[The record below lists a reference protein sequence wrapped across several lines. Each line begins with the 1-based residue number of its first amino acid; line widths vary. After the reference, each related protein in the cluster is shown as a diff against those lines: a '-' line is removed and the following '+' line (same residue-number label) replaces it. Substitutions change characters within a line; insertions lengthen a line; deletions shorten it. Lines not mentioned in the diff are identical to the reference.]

1 MAVQILNATS
11 NAKSVIFSDVNL
23 DVNQES
29 THELVY
35 NEDAINKSIVTILST
50 RKGSRVFRRNF
61 GSYINDILFDP
72 MDQVTVDRIKTELIT
87 AIEEWEN
94 RVVLKKAIVLP
105 DYPNQQYFVQL
116 EYTIPALDNK
126 SVVFT
131 FNLTNG

>member
-29 THELVY
+29 TLELVY
-35 NEDAINKSIVTILST
+35 NEDSINKSIVTILST
-50 RKGSRVFRRNF
+50 RKGSRVFRRDF

-87 AIEEWEN
+87 AIEEWED